1 MILFINACVRRN
13 SRTKRLADH
22 VIARLGD
29 PDIKEVRVWELN
41 LPKVDEAFINWRS
54 ACSAAGDFSDSIF
67 EPAKDFAAAD
77 TIVIAAP
84 YYDLSFP
91 SMLKQ
96 YIEQICVVGLNF
108 FYNEQDIPQT
118 LCKAKKLYYV
128 TTAGGPIISDD
139 YGYGYVKE
147 VAHTFFGI
155 QEFHQVKAEMLD
167 VIGYDAETILTE
179 TIRSLNIGLT
189 KS

>member
-1 MILFINACVRRN
+1 MILFINTCVRGN

-22 VIARLGD
+22 VIAKLED
-29 PDIKEVRVWELN
+29 NDIKEVRVWELA
-41 LPKVDEAFINWRS
+41 LPKVDEGFINWRNDCC
-54 ACSAAGDFSDSIF
+54 AKKNFSDPIF
-67 EPAKDFAAAD
+67 DPAKDFAAAD

-96 YIEQICVVGLNF
+96 YIEQICVVGLTF
-108 FYNEQDIPQT
+108 FYNEQNMPQT
-118 LCKAKKLYYV
+118 LCKAKKLFYV
-128 TTAGGPIISDD
+128 TTAGGPIINDA

-147 VAHTFFGI
+147 VAQTFFGI

-167 VIGYDAETILTE
+167 VIGFDAESILAETIKRIDVTV
-179 TIRSLNIGLT
+179 
-189 KS
+189 